1 MDKNDKIVLYTVIFI
16 GALIGTIAV
25 LGSFLLFKLNDIII
39 DQTSINLLDMYIK
52 ASFTF
57 FGSFFSILTSLFIFH
72 LQNNKKIKDEKNRK
86 RKILDFIMNKNK
98 DNLEEIR
105 KINRIFAK
113 KGIEG
118 FLLDFDEKEEDIKEI
133 FLTIYTSID
142 TNSLDKIVIDLDPSI
157 TEEGILLKT
166 FNSVK
171 EVEKI
176 LMLIIEKAKTEIAKQ
191 NLLRRL
197 NSLTEELK

>member
-1 MDKNDKIVLYTVIFI
+1 MDKNDKIVLYIVVFI
-16 GALIGTIAV
+16 GALMGTIAV
-25 LGSFLLFKLNDIII
+25 LGSFLLFKLKDVMI

-72 LQNNKKIKDEKNRK
+72 LQNIKKIKDEKNRK
-86 RKILDFIMNKNK
+86 RKILDFITKKNK

-105 KINRIFAK
+105 KINKIFSK

-118 FLLDFDEKEEDIKEI
+118 FLLDFDDNEENIKEI

-142 TNSLDKIVIDLDPSI
+142 TKSLDKIIIDLDPSI

-166 FNSVK
+166 FNSVI

-176 LMLIIEKAKTEIAKQ
+176 LMLIIEKAKTEIGKQ

-197 NSLTEELK
+197 NSLTEDIK